1 MRKEWPFENG
11 PKKRQNHSDMFSQK
25 CVFVRRGRTKSEEG
39 LVSSLV

>member
-11 PKKRQNHSDMFSQK
+11 PKKGQNPT
-25 CVFVRRGRTKSEEG
+25 RTKSEEG